1 MQPGF
6 KQVAPRKKNQKQ
18 TKIQKSG
25 TTETSQITIK
35 THRIMRIPP
44 ENPINPMSLF
54 WYLVYALA
62 LFLIFVTGM
71 LAGSRDSKKAP
82 AKN

>member
-1 MQPGF
+1 
-6 KQVAPRKKNQKQ
+6 
-18 TKIQKSG
+18 
-25 TTETSQITIK
+25 
-35 THRIMRIPP
+35 MRIPP
-44 ENPINPMSLF
+44 ESPINPMSLF

>member
-1 MQPGF
+1 
-6 KQVAPRKKNQKQ
+6 
-18 TKIQKSG
+18 
-25 TTETSQITIK
+25 
-35 THRIMRIPP
+35 MRIP

-62 LFLIFVTGM
+62 LFLILVTGI
-71 LAGSRDSKKAP
+71 LAGSQDPQKAS